1 MRKTFLDPLLED
13 REFLAARDYLKT
25 KKAPVQVSGCTSVQK
40 SHFVSALAQ
49 EYPFR
54 LIVTASE
61 LRAKEMAEDLSL
73 YEKNVYLYPAKD
85 VIANLKKDIVDYRN
99 QLHEIATDP
108 SLGVNSQKWKEVQK
122 NVFVSLAT

>member
-1 MRKTFLDPLLED
+1 MSDF
-13 REFLAARDYLKT
+13 
-25 KKAPVQVSGCTSVQK
+25 TS
-40 SHFVSALAQ
+40 SA
-49 EYPFR
+49 
-54 LIVTASE
+54 TATIYVNG
-61 LRAKEMAEDLSL
+61 K
-73 YEKNVYLYPAKD
+73 PAKD